1 MSPSARRAAVGPT
14 IALAVL
20 IGATVLGRRV
30 AASSAS
36 ATSWRV
42 AGVGA
47 LVIAALLP
55 ARAARFALVAVASLA
70 IGMAAGAIAEQ
81 RATWGAA
88 LPTPDPVPIRV
99 VLRADP
105 GGHPFAQSVPAT
117 TVQVGAVPIRRTVL
131 LRGSA
136 RVALRFAVLRRGDR
150 VDLIGRIEA
159 GRRDRFRPGPPV
171 AAEID
176 VAALLAVRPASQ
188 WYRRAGDGLRA
199 AVESGADR
207 LGDRDRALLL
217 GFLLGDTR
225 AIDRTTIDQFRAAGL
240 THLLAVSGAN
250 VAFVLALVGPA
261 LRRAPIVTRNAAGLS
276 VVLVFAAATRF
287 EPSVLRAS
295 AMAAV
300 VMSARMSGRVVSPIR
315 SLLIAVYGLLAW
327 DADLLTSVGFRLS
340 VVATAGIALFAG
352 RVRERIRCPAAVRDA
367 IAVTAAAQV
376 AVAPFL
382 VAEFGSFPAAGL
394 IANLLAAPAAEPLT
408 MYGMVAAPL
417 AGVLPA
423 RAGAVV
429 MAPCAWMLDGVRAVA
444 ALASKVPVRI
454 DRPGLLVIIAV
465 VSAIAITARA
475 RRGPRRTEPD
485 PSHDPD
491 LVFESEAGSEPGP
504 EPSLSLSTAPGRR
517 GLRRSSRL
525 R

>member
-14 IALAVL
+14 IALAIL

-136 RVALRFAVLRRGDR
+136 RVALRFAVLRLGDR

-159 GRRDRFRPGPPV
+159 GGRGDRFRPGPPV

-352 RVRERIRCPAAVRDA
+352 RVRERIRGPAAVRDA

-429 MAPCAWMLDGVRAVA
+429 MAPCAWMLDGVRGVA
-444 ALASKVPVRI
+444 ALASRVPVRI

-475 RRGPRRTEPD
+475 RRGLRRTEPSD
-485 PSHDPD
+485 DPD
-491 LVFESEAGSEPGP
+491 LVFESEVGSEPQP
-504 EPSLSLSTAPGRR
+504 EPEHGGGPP